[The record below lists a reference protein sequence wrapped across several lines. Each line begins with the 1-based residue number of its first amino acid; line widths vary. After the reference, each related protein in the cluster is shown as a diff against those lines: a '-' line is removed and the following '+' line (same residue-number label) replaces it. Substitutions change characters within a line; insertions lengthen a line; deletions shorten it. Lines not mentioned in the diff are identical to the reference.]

1 MRIEKERSGRDPESV
16 WDYPRP
22 PVVQATDRH
31 VEVVFCGETIADS
44 TRALRVLERSH
55 PPVYYVPLDD
65 VSPGVL
71 SPSGRATYC
80 EYKGEASYYDIACCG
95 RTTEE
100 AAWAYNSPSPG
111 YEVLA
116 GYVAFYPGKMDE
128 CRLDGEIVKPQPGE
142 YYGGWITADVTGPF
156 KGEPG
161 TRAW

>member
-1 MRIEKERSGRDPESV
+1 MRIERERSGRDPESV

-22 PVVQATDRH
+22 PVVQQTDRH
-31 VEVVFCGETIADS
+31 VEVIACGTTIADS

-65 VSPGVL
+65 VRADVL
-71 SPSGRATYC
+71 VSSGRATYC
-80 EYKGEASYYDIACCG
+80 EFKGEACYYDLNCAGQVI
-95 RTTEE
+95 EE
-100 AAWAYNSPSPG
+100 AAWAYDSPAPG

-128 CRLDGEIVKPQPGE
+128 CRLDGERVKPQPGD
-142 YYGGWITADVTGPF
+142 YYGGWITSDVTGPF